1 MGLEYAAL
9 IPRLCGF
16 RGHEEAA
23 SAPRMAVVS
32 LLIVVVGPFALATG
46 QTDP

>member
-16 RGHEEAA
+16 RVHQEAA
-23 SAPRMAVVS
+23 SAPRTSVGS
-32 LLIVVVGPFALATG
+32 LLIVAVRPFALATG